1 MSNLFTS
8 LPHKNIFTV
17 SFQISDITVLTLFS
31 MRVSVN
37 SRSLFTDGYFT
48 EVRPLMSGIPNPF
61 APERPNKTLNAGYDI
76 NDELMGTNLFVTGPA
91 QPGLSARLET
101 PTEAWAISDVG
112 PLEGLAVMGL
122 HGGAGSTT
130 VAALLGDDATEVG
143 QSWPISQ
150 NAWTGSA
157 WPIPVIAVAR
167 TDHTGLAAAD
177 RFIRSWA
184 NGQLTGSQLSA
195 LVLIEAGPRTS
206 DARKKATKRLL
217 RMVPRGTHIPW
228 MDSWLDAPPDPA
240 RLPGRIKRI
249 IKLLNTPT
257 T

>member
-1 MSNLFTS
+1 MSA
-8 LPHKNIFTV
+8 V
-17 SFQISDITVLTLFS
+17 S
-31 MRVSVN
+31 
-37 SRSLFTDGYFT
+37 
-48 EVRPLMSGIPNPF
+48 NPF
-61 APERPNKTLNAGYDI
+61 APSEKQVTQKDSFDI
-76 NDELMGTNLFVTGPA
+76 RDELMGNDLLVTGPVK
-91 QPGLSARLET
+91 PGLSPMLEAPSET
-101 PTEAWAISDVG
+101 WAVSDVG
-112 PLEGLAVMGL
+112 AFEGIAVMGL
-122 HGGAGSTT
+122 HGGAGASTL
-130 VAALLGDDATEVG
+130 ASLLGDGASEVG
-143 QSWPISQ
+143 QAWPISQ

-167 TDHTGLAAAD
+167 TDHSGLATAD
-177 RFIRSWA
+177 RFVRSWA

-228 MDSWLDAPPDPA
+228 MDPWLDAPPDPA

-257 T
+257 K

>member
-1 MSNLFTS
+1 
-8 LPHKNIFTV
+8 
-17 SFQISDITVLTLFS
+17 
-31 MRVSVN
+31 
-37 SRSLFTDGYFT
+37 
-48 EVRPLMSGIPNPF
+48 MSGIPNPF
-61 APERPNKTLNAGYDI
+61 APARPIKTSESRHDVV
-76 NDELMGTNLFVTGPA
+76 DDLMGDDLVVTGPA
-91 QPGLSARLET
+91 KPGLSARLEA
-101 PTEAWAISDVG
+101 PSESWAVSDVG
-112 PLEGLAVMGL
+112 PFEGLAVMGL
-122 HGGAGSTT
+122 HGGAGATT
-130 VAALLGDDATEVG
+130 VAALLGDGAAEVG
-143 QSWPISQ
+143 HSWPISQ
-150 NAWTGSA
+150 NAWTGSP

-167 TDHTGLAAAD
+167 TDHHGLAATD

-217 RMVPRGTHIPW
+217 RMAPRGTHIPW

>member
-1 MSNLFTS
+1 MSA
-8 LPHKNIFTV
+8 V
-17 SFQISDITVLTLFS
+17 S
-31 MRVSVN
+31 
-37 SRSLFTDGYFT
+37 
-48 EVRPLMSGIPNPF
+48 NPF
-61 APERPNKTLNAGYDI
+61 APSKKQVTQNDAFDI
-76 NDELMGTNLFVTGPA
+76 RDELMGDDLLVTGPTK
-91 QPGLSARLET
+91 PGLSPTLES
-101 PTEAWAISDVG
+101 PSEAWAVSDVG
-112 PLEGLAVMGL
+112 PFEGLAVMGL
-122 HGGAGSTT
+122 HGGSGATT
-130 VAALLGDDATEVG
+130 LALLLGDGASEVG

-167 TDHTGLAAAD
+167 TDHAGLAAAD
-177 RFIRSWA
+177 SFVRSWA

-228 MDSWLDAPPDPA
+228 MDPWLDAPPDAA

-257 T
+257 K

>member
-1 MSNLFTS
+1 MSATS
-8 LPHKNIFTV
+8 
-17 SFQISDITVLTLFS
+17 
-31 MRVSVN
+31 
-37 SRSLFTDGYFT
+37 
-48 EVRPLMSGIPNPF
+48 NPF
-61 APERPNKTLNAGYDI
+61 ASFEGPAKGAEVPDI
-76 NDELMGTNLFVTGPA
+76 KDDLLGHDLLVTGPIK
-91 QPGLSARLET
+91 PGLSPAFEAPHRPW
-101 PTEAWAISDVG
+101 PTHSLDTAVRV
-112 PLEGLAVMGL
+112 AVMGL
-122 HGGAGSTT
+122 HGGAGTT
-130 VAALLGDDATEVG
+130 TLAMLLGTGASEVG
-143 QSWPISQ
+143 QSWPVSQ

-167 TDHTGLAAAD
+167 TDHTGLSAAD

-195 LVLIEAGPRTS
+195 LVLVGAGPRTS

-257 T
+257 P

>member
-1 MSNLFTS
+1 MSA
-8 LPHKNIFTV
+8 V
-17 SFQISDITVLTLFS
+17 S
-31 MRVSVN
+31 
-37 SRSLFTDGYFT
+37 
-48 EVRPLMSGIPNPF
+48 NPF
-61 APERPNKTLNAGYDI
+61 APSKKKVTQNDAFDI
-76 NDELMGTNLFVTGPA
+76 RDELMGDDLLVNGPMK
-91 QPGLSARLET
+91 PGLSPMLEA
-101 PTEAWAISDVG
+101 PGEAWAVSDVG
-112 PLEGLAVMGL
+112 PFEGLAVMGI
-122 HGGAGSTT
+122 HGGAGATT
-130 VAALLGDDATEVG
+130 VAALLGDGATEVG

-167 TDHTGLAAAD
+167 TDHTGLAATD

-257 T
+257 P

>member
-1 MSNLFTS
+1 MSATS
-8 LPHKNIFTV
+8 
-17 SFQISDITVLTLFS
+17 
-31 MRVSVN
+31 
-37 SRSLFTDGYFT
+37 
-48 EVRPLMSGIPNPF
+48 NPF
-61 APERPNKTLNAGYDI
+61 ANSERPAKGAEVPDI
-76 NDELMGTNLFVTGPA
+76 KDDLLGHGLLVTGPTK
-91 QPGLSARLET
+91 PGLSSTFEAPHQPW
-101 PTEAWAISDVG
+101 PTH
-112 PLEGLAVMGL
+112 PLDTAVRIAVMGL
-122 HGGAGSTT
+122 HGGAGATT
-130 VAALLGDDATEVG
+130 VAALLGDGATEVG
-143 QSWPISQ
+143 QSWPVSQ

-157 WPIPVIAVAR
+157 WPIPVVAVAR

-257 T
+257 P

>member
-1 MSNLFTS
+1 MSATS
-8 LPHKNIFTV
+8 
-17 SFQISDITVLTLFS
+17 
-31 MRVSVN
+31 
-37 SRSLFTDGYFT
+37 
-48 EVRPLMSGIPNPF
+48 NPF
-61 APERPNKTLNAGYDI
+61 ANSERLAKGAEVPDI
-76 NDELMGTNLFVTGPA
+76 KDDLLGHDLIVTGPTK
-91 QPGLSARLET
+91 PGLS
-101 PTEAWAISDVG
+101 PTFEAPHRPWPTH
-112 PLEGLAVMGL
+112 PLDTAVRIAVMGL
-122 HGGAGSTT
+122 HGGAGATT
-130 VAALLGDDATEVG
+130 VAALLGDGATEVG
-143 QSWPISQ
+143 QSWPVSQ

-228 MDSWLDAPPDPA
+228 MDSWLDAPPDPG

>member
-1 MSNLFTS
+1 MSA
-8 LPHKNIFTV
+8 
-17 SFQISDITVLTLFS
+17 IS
-31 MRVSVN
+31 
-37 SRSLFTDGYFT
+37 
-48 EVRPLMSGIPNPF
+48 NPF
-61 APERPNKTLNAGYDI
+61 ANSERSAKGAEVPDI
-76 NDELMGTNLFVTGPA
+76 KDDLLGHDLLVTGPTK
-91 QPGLSARLET
+91 PGLSSTFEAPHHPW
-101 PTEAWAISDVG
+101 PTHSLDS
-112 PLEGLAVMGL
+112 AVRVAVVGL
-122 HGGAGSTT
+122 HGGAGATT
-130 VAALLGDDATEVG
+130 VAALLGDGASEVG
-143 QSWPISQ
+143 RSWPVSQ

-228 MDSWLDAPPDPA
+228 MDPWLDAPPDPA

-257 T
+257 P